1 MALLSTS
8 TENCVSKAIS
18 HVLVLCIKDAAYQ
31 LVPPYHEYKPTLNH
45 FISVTV
51 LALNKLF

>member
-1 MALLSTS
+1 MALLSTP
-8 TENCVSKAIS
+8 TENSVSKAVS

-31 LVPPYHEYKPTLNH
+31 LVPPYHENKPTLNC

-51 LALNKLF
+51 LAMNKLF